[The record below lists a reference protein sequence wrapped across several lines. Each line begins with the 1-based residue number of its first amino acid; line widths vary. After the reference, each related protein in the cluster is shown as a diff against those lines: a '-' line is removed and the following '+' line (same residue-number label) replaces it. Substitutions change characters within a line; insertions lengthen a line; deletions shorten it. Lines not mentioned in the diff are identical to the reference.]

1 MRNSND
7 LFVQPAGSYKHLA
20 YDIVSIYFQAVI
32 VVLEGSYPA
41 EVKEQALCILGNIG
55 DGEKAKDMIM
65 ANEDVLRKLVDYL
78 VSVFY
83 IKFLR
88 FKSL

>member
-1 MRNSND
+1 MLVILKNNPFSC
-7 LFVQPAGSYKHLA
+7 P
-20 YDIVSIYFQAVI
+20 QAVI

-55 DGEKAKDMIM
+55 DGEKAKDLIM

-78 VSVFY
+78 VSKPFSF
-83 IKFLR
+83 FLLMN
-88 FKSL
+88 F

>member
-1 MRNSND
+1 
-7 LFVQPAGSYKHLA
+7 
-20 YDIVSIYFQAVI
+20 VI

-55 DGEKAKDMIM
+55 DGEKSKDFIM

-78 VSVFY
+78 VGNNYVY
-83 IKFLR
+83 LK
-88 FKSL
+88 

>member
-1 MRNSND
+1 M
-7 LFVQPAGSYKHLA
+7 
-20 YDIVSIYFQAVI
+20 I

-55 DGEKAKDMIM
+55 DGEKAKDLIM

-78 VSVFY
+78 VRTLFMFIIILSYFFPFF
-83 IKFLR
+83 I
-88 FKSL
+88 S

>member
-1 MRNSND
+1 M
-7 LFVQPAGSYKHLA
+7 
-20 YDIVSIYFQAVI
+20 I

-78 VSVFY
+78 VRNH
-83 IKFLR
+83 IILR
-88 FKSL
+88 PHTIYYYCI